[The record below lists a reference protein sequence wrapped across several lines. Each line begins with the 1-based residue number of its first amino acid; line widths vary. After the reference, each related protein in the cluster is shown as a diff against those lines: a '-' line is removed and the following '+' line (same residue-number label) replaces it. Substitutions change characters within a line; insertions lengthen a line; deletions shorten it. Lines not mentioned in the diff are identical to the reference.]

1 MSRQANV
8 EMNSILSHVLGQ
20 HPLTRSD
27 LGPESL
33 AIVSEWEKLPL
44 IPGTANFQH
53 ARIRLIKNMA
63 AQGILD
69 HETITSLQITPA
81 ELNEARIWLSESTR
95 GEVVAHYPYRQPF
108 YYKELDTDGQTTL
121 PPWPYAQYA
130 EPEKGNQSVSD
141 LRRLSRRAFR
151 NLTDRGR
158 QSYQAKHPSCH
169 HPYARPGVLGRN
181 TRYYGEP
188 LRLGVSSFSG
198 RDQHAGP
205 TREMTAYG
213 E

>member
-8 EMNSILSHVLGQ
+8 EINSILSHVLGQ

-81 ELNEARIWLSESTR
+81 ELNEARIWLSESTQ

-130 EPEKGNQSVSD
+130 EPEKGNQ
-141 LRRLSRRAFR
+141 
-151 NLTDRGR
+151 
-158 QSYQAKHPSCH
+158 
-169 HPYARPGVLGRN
+169 
-181 TRYYGEP
+181 
-188 LRLGVSSFSG
+188 
-198 RDQHAGP
+198 
-205 TREMTAYG
+205 EMTAYG
-213 E
+213 DDLNAITNVPLPIETGITATETQPASEVAEEQAMEGTTYTFPGPIRSSSTSRHE